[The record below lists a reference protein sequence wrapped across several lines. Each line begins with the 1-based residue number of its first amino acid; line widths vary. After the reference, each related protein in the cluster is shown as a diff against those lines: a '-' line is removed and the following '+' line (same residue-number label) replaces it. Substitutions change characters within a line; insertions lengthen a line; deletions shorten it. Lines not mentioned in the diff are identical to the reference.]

1 MTFVIAVDS
10 GGTFTDCVAV
20 ENGGAITRAKSPS
33 TPPDF
38 ERGVLNAVAEVA
50 KRLGRSRAELLAETS
65 VFAHGTTVAT
75 NILITRTGART
86 ALLTTRGHED
96 AILIGRTVQKVA
108 GLSEAEIIDVANLRK
123 ADPVVPRSRIHGV
136 EERVDRSGD
145 IVVPLQEERLEDV
158 LERLHDEGV
167 EAIAVSFLWSFLNP
181 DHERRVRDWL
191 RQRASAGSGNGTR
204 PWFVSAS
211 SDLVPVVREYERT
224 ATTVLNAYLTPGVH
238 DYLKRMEDR
247 LHEDGHD
254 GGIAVMHSAGG
265 VSSIAEAR
273 ERGVT
278 LLASGPAGGMLGTR
292 AMAERLGL
300 DPVIATDV
308 GGTSFDVGVIVDGE
322 PSYADTPVFAKYPV
336 AVPVIDVTSI
346 GAGGGSIAW
355 IEPESGV
362 LKVGPQSA
370 GASPGPVCYG
380 AGGTEPTVTD
390 ANVVL
395 GAIDPDYFLGGRIK
409 LDRAGALAAVT
420 ERIADPLGVAPEAA
434 AAAIVEIANA
444 QMSDLIRK
452 ITVERGL
459 DPAGFTT
466 FAYGGAGGLHVG
478 AYAQR
483 LGCRHVVV
491 PAAAAVFSAFGIGMS
506 GVKRVAMVSDP
517 MRAPFDLERWRRN
530 LDQLRESLERDLRAE
545 QLPTTNLAI
554 GRFVELQFRGQVH
567 SVRVPV
573 DDDDLAAGDGG
584 ERVIDRFADIYESRY
599 GKGSAYR
606 QAGVEAVTFAVEGAA
621 GLPVPDVAEQ
631 PDDGEDAA
639 HAISGRRNLYLHA
652 AGGFREVAAYSA
664 EKLRAGNA
672 LEGPALVD
680 AEDTTVLVHPG
691 QRLWVDG
698 FGNLRIE
705 LPPAEARQA

>member
-1 MTFVIAVDS
+1 MSFVIAVDD
-10 GGTFTDCVAV
+10 GG
-20 ENGGAITRAKSPS
+20 NLTRAKSPS
-33 TPPDF
+33 TPPRF
-38 ERGVLNAVAEVA
+38 EDGVLAAVDEVA
-50 KRLGRSRAELLAETS
+50 ARLGLTTPDLLADTRL
-65 VFAHGTTVAT
+65 FAHGTTVAT

-123 ADPVVPRSRIHGV
+123 AEPVVPRSRIHGV
-136 EERVDRSGD
+136 EERVDRRGE
-145 IVVPLQEERLEDV
+145 IVVPLDEERLEDV
-158 LERLHDEGV
+158 LDHLHDEGV

-191 RQRASAGSGNGTR
+191 RRRAAGDGNGTR
-204 PWFVSAS
+204 PWFVTAS

-247 LHEDGHD
+247 VRADGHE

-308 GGTSFDVGVIVDGE
+308 GGTSFDVGLIVDGE

-355 IEPESGV
+355 IEPQSGV

-380 AGGTEPTVTD
+380 AGGAEPTVTD
-390 ANVVL
+390 AHVVL

-409 LDRAGALAAVT
+409 LDRAGALAALT
-420 ERIADPLGVAPEAA
+420 ERIAEPLGVAPEAA
-434 AAAIVEIANA
+434 AAATVEIANA

-459 DPAGFTT
+459 DPAGFTI
-466 FAYGGAGGLHVG
+466 FAYGGAAGLHVG

-506 GVKRVAMVSDP
+506 DVKRVAMVSDP
-517 MRAPFDLERWRRN
+517 MRAPFDLDRWRRT
-530 LDQLRESLERDLRAE
+530 LDELRGSLECDLRAE

-554 GRFVELQFRGQVH
+554 SRFVE
-567 SVRVPV
+567 
-573 DDDDLAAGDGG
+573 
-584 ERVIDRFADIYESRY
+584 
-599 GKGSAYR
+599 
-606 QAGVEAVTFAVEGAA
+606 
-621 GLPVPDVAEQ
+621 
-631 PDDGEDAA
+631 
-639 HAISGRRNLYLHA
+639 
-652 AGGFREVAAYSA
+652 
-664 EKLRAGNA
+664 
-672 LEGPALVD
+672 
-680 AEDTTVLVHPG
+680 
-691 QRLWVDG
+691 
-698 FGNLRIE
+698 
-705 LPPAEARQA
+705 

>member
-1 MTFVIAVDS
+1 MSFVIAVDD
-10 GGTFTDCVAV
+10 GG
-20 ENGGAITRAKSPS
+20 NLTRAKSPS
-33 TPPDF
+33 TPPRF
-38 ERGVLNAVAEVA
+38 EDGVLAAVDEVA
-50 KRLGRSRAELLAETS
+50 ARLGLTTPDLLADTRL
-65 VFAHGTTVAT
+65 FAHGTTVAT

-123 ADPVVPRSRIHGV
+123 AEPVVPRSRIHGV
-136 EERVDRSGD
+136 EERVDRRGE
-145 IVVPLQEERLEDV
+145 IVVPLDEERLEDV
-158 LERLHDEGV
+158 LDHLHDEGV

-191 RQRASAGSGNGTR
+191 RRRARVAGNGNGTR
-204 PWFVSAS
+204 SWFVSAS

-247 LHEDGHD
+247 LREDGHD
-254 GGIAVMHSAGG
+254 GAIAVMHSAGG

-292 AMAERLGL
+292 ALAERLGL

-308 GGTSFDVGVIVDGE
+308 GGTSFDVGLIVDGE

-355 IEPESGV
+355 IEPQSGV

-370 GASPGPVCYG
+370 GASPGPACYG

-395 GAIDPDYFLGGRIK
+395 GGIDPGHFLGGRMR
-409 LDRAGALAAVT
+409 LDRDAAV
-420 ERIADPLGVAPEAA
+420 EAIRGRVGEPLGLRPEEAA
-434 AAAIVEIANA
+434 ARILEIVNW
-444 QMSDLIRK
+444 QMADLIRR

-459 DPAGFTT
+459 DPAGFTV
-466 FAYGGAGGLHVG
+466 FAYGGAAGLHAG
-478 AYAQR
+478 AYAGK

-491 PAAAAVFSAFGIGMS
+491 PRAAAAPPTA
-506 GVKRVAMVSDP
+506 R
-517 MRAPFDLERWRRN
+517 RAWRR
-530 LDQLRESLERDLRAE
+530 
-545 QLPTTNLAI
+545 
-554 GRFVELQFRGQVH
+554 
-567 SVRVPV
+567 
-573 DDDDLAAGDGG
+573 
-584 ERVIDRFADIYESRY
+584 
-599 GKGSAYR
+599 
-606 QAGVEAVTFAVEGAA
+606 
-621 GLPVPDVAEQ
+621 
-631 PDDGEDAA
+631 
-639 HAISGRRNLYLHA
+639 
-652 AGGFREVAAYSA
+652 
-664 EKLRAGNA
+664 
-672 LEGPALVD
+672 
-680 AEDTTVLVHPG
+680 
-691 QRLWVDG
+691 
-698 FGNLRIE
+698 
-705 LPPAEARQA
+705 

>member
-20 ENGGAITRAKSPS
+20 EDGGAITRAKSPS

-50 KRLGRSRAELLAETS
+50 RRLGRTRAELLADTS
-65 VFAHGTTVAT
+65 IFAHGTTVAT

-96 AILIGRTVQKVA
+96 AIIIGRTVQKVA
-108 GLSEAEIIDVANLRK
+108 GLTEAEIIDVANLHK

-136 EERVDRSGD
+136 DERVDRRGE
-145 IVVPLQEERLEDV
+145 IVVPLHEERLEDV
-158 LERLHDEGV
+158 LDRLRDEGI

-191 RQRASAGSGNGTR
+191 RERAGDGNGAR

-247 LHEDGHD
+247 LREDGHR

-265 VSSIAEAR
+265 VSSIDEAR

-278 LLASGPAGGMLGTR
+278 LLASGPAGGMLGTK
-292 AMAERLGL
+292 ALAERLGL

-308 GGTSFDVGVIVDGE
+308 GGTSFDIGVIVDGQ

-355 IEPESGV
+355 IESESGV

-380 AGGTEPTVTD
+380 AGGSEPTVTD

-409 LDRAGALAAVT
+409 LDRERAVAVLT
-420 ERIADPLGVAPEAA
+420 ERIADPLGLTPEAA
-434 AAAIVEIANA
+434 AASIVEIANA
-444 QMSDLIRK
+444 QMADLIRK
-452 ITVERGL
+452 VTVERGE
-459 DPAGFTT
+459 DPASFTI
-466 FAYGGAGGLHVG
+466 FAYGGAAGLHAG

-491 PAAAAVFSAFGIGMS
+491 PSAAAVFSALGIGLS
-506 GVKRVAMVSDP
+506 DVKRVAMVSDP
-517 MRAPFDLERWRRN
+517 MRAPFDLHRWRRN
-530 LDQLRESLERDLRAE
+530 LDELRDSLERALRAE

-554 GRFVELQFRGQVH
+554 ARYVELQFRGQVH

-573 DDDDLAAGDGG
+573 EDADLDAGDGG
-584 ERVIDRFADIYESRY
+584 EGVIDRFADIYEARY

-606 QAGVEAVTFAVEGAA
+606 QAGVEAVTFVVEGVAA
-621 GLPVPDVAEQ
+621 LPVPPAVEQ
-631 PDDGEDAA
+631 PPDGEDAS
-639 HAISGRRNLYLHA
+639 HAISGRRRLYLHD
-652 AGGFREVAAYSA
+652 AGGFQEVAAYTA
-664 EKLRAGNA
+664 EQLRSGNA
-672 LEGPALVD
+672 LEGPALVE
-680 AEDTTVLVHPG
+680 AEDTTVLVPAG

-698 FGNLRIE
+698 FGNLRME
-705 LPPAEARQA
+705 LSGAAP

>member
-20 ENGGAITRAKSPS
+20 EDGGAITRAKSPS

-38 ERGVLNAVAEVA
+38 ERGVLNAVEEVA

-123 ADPVVPRSRIHGV
+123 ADPVVPRARIHGV
-136 EERVDRSGD
+136 EERVDRHGE
-145 IVVPLQEERLEDV
+145 IVVPLHEERLEDV
-158 LERLHDEGV
+158 LARLEDEGV

-191 RQRASAGSGNGTR
+191 RGRAAGNGNGTR

-247 LHEDGHD
+247 LREDGHE

-409 LDRAGALAAVT
+409 LDRAGAVAAVT
-420 ERIADPLGVAPEAA
+420 ERIAEPLGVAPEAA
-434 AAAIVEIANA
+434 AASIVEIANA

-459 DPAGFTT
+459 DPAAFTI

-478 AYAQR
+478 AYAQT

-506 GVKRVAMVSDP
+506 DVKRVAMASDP

-530 LDQLRESLERDLRAE
+530 LDQLRDSLERDLRAE
-545 QLPTTNLAI
+545 QLPTTDLAI
-554 GRFVELQFRGQVH
+554 TRFVELQFRGQVH

-621 GLPVPDVAEQ
+621 ALPVPAVAEQ
-631 PDDGEDAA
+631 PDGGEDAA
-639 HAISGRRNLYLHA
+639 HAISGRRYLYLHA

-664 EKLRAGNA
+664 ERLRAGNA
-672 LEGPALVD
+672 LDGPALVE
-680 AEDTTVLVHPG
+680 AEDTTVLVQPG

-698 FGNLRIE
+698 YGNLRID
-705 LPPAEARQA
+705 LPPTKAWPR

>member
-1 MTFVIAVDS
+1 MSFVIAVDS
-10 GGTFTDCVAV
+10 GGTFTDCVAI
-20 ENGGAITRAKSPS
+20 EEGGGITRAKSPS

-50 KRLGRSRAELLAETS
+50 RRLGRTRAQLLAETS

-96 AILIGRTVQKVA
+96 AIIIGRTVQKVA
-108 GLSEAEIIDVANLRK
+108 GLSEAEIIDVANLHK

-136 EERVDRSGD
+136 DERVDRQGD
-145 IVVPLQEERLEDV
+145 VVVPLHEERLEDV
-158 LERLHDEGV
+158 LDSLRDEGV

-181 DHERRVRDWL
+181 DHEHRVRDWL
-191 RQRASAGSGNGTR
+191 RDHAAGDGNGTR

-247 LHEDGHD
+247 LREDGHE

-265 VSSIAEAR
+265 VSSIDEAR

-278 LLASGPAGGMLGTR
+278 LLASGPAGGMLGTK
-292 AMAERLGL
+292 ALAERLGL

-308 GGTSFDVGVIVDGE
+308 GGTSFDIGVIVDGQ

-355 IEPESGV
+355 IEAASGV

-409 LDRAGALAAVT
+409 LDRERALTVLT
-420 ERIADPLGVAPEAA
+420 DRIADPLGMTPEAA
-434 AAAIVEIANA
+434 AASIVEIANA
-444 QMSDLIRK
+444 QMADLIRK
-452 ITVERGL
+452 VTVERGE
-459 DPAGFTT
+459 DPAGFTI
-466 FAYGGAGGLHVG
+466 FAYGGAAGLHAG

-491 PAAAAVFSAFGIGMS
+491 PAAAAVFSALGIGLS
-506 GVKRVAMVSDP
+506 DVKRVAMVSDP
-517 MRAPFDLERWRRN
+517 MRAPFDLDRWRRN
-530 LDQLRESLERDLRAE
+530 LDELRDSLERALQAE

-554 GRFVELQFRGQVH
+554 ARYVELQFRGQVH

-573 DDDDLAAGDGG
+573 EDADLGAGDGG
-584 ERVIDRFADIYESRY
+584 ERVIDRFADIYEARY

-606 QAGVEAVTFAVEGAA
+606 QAGVEAVTFVVEGVAA
-621 GLPVPDVAEQ
+621 LPVPAAVEQ
-631 PDDGEDAA
+631 PSEGQDAS
-639 HAISGRRNLYLHA
+639 HAISGRRRLYLHDT
-652 AGGFREVAAYSA
+652 GGFQEVAAYSA
-664 EKLRAGNA
+664 ERLRSGNA
-672 LEGPALVD
+672 LEGPALVE
-680 AEDTTVLVHPG
+680 AEDTTVLVPPG

-698 FGNLRIE
+698 FGNLRME
-705 LPPAEARQA
+705 LSGAEP

>member
-1 MTFVIAVDS
+1 MSFVIAVDS

-20 ENGGAITRAKSPS
+20 EDGGAITRAKSPS

-38 ERGVLNAVAEVA
+38 ERGVLNSVAEVA
-50 KRLGRSRAELLAETS
+50 KRLGRTRAELLAQTS

-96 AILIGRTVQKVA
+96 AIIIGRTVQKVA

-136 EERVDRSGD
+136 EERVDRRGEV
-145 IVVPLQEERLEDV
+145 VVPLHEERLEDV
-158 LERLHDEGV
+158 LDRLHEQGV

-191 RQRASAGSGNGTR
+191 RDRAAGDGNGTR

-247 LHEDGHD
+247 LREDGHE

-292 AMAERLGL
+292 AMAARLGL

-322 PSYADTPVFAKYPV
+322 PEYADTPVFNKYPV

-409 LDRAGALAAVT
+409 LDRAGSLAAIT

-452 ITVERGL
+452 ITVERGQ
-459 DPAGFTT
+459 DPAGFTI
-466 FAYGGAGGLHVG
+466 FAYGGAGGLHAG

-483 LGCRHVVV
+483 LGARHVVI

-506 GVKRVAMVSDP
+506 DVKRVSMASDP
-517 MRAPFDLERWRRN
+517 MRAPFDLDRWRAN
-530 LDQLRESLERDLRAE
+530 LDALSASLERDLRAE
-545 QLPTTNLAI
+545 QLPTTNLTI

-567 SVRVPV
+567 TVRVPV
-573 DDDDLAAGDGG
+573 DDEDLAAGDGG
-584 ERVIDRFADIYESRY
+584 ERVIGRFAEIYESRY

-621 GLPVPDVAEQ
+621 ALPVPAVAEQ
-631 PDDGEDAA
+631 PGEGEDAA

-652 AGGFREVAAYSA
+652 AGGSQEVAAYSA

-672 LEGPALVD
+672 LDGPALVE
-680 AEDTTVLVHPG
+680 AEDTTVLVQPG
-691 QRLWVDG
+691 HRLWVDG
-698 FGNLRIE
+698 YGNLRID
-705 LPPAEARQA
+705 LPPSESGQA

>member
-1 MTFVIAVDS
+1 
-10 GGTFTDCVAV
+10 
-20 ENGGAITRAKSPS
+20 
-33 TPPDF
+33 
-38 ERGVLNAVAEVA
+38 
-50 KRLGRSRAELLAETS
+50 
-65 VFAHGTTVAT
+65 
-75 NILITRTGART
+75 
-86 ALLTTRGHED
+86 
-96 AILIGRTVQKVA
+96 
-108 GLSEAEIIDVANLRK
+108 
-123 ADPVVPRSRIHGV
+123 
-136 EERVDRSGD
+136 
-145 IVVPLQEERLEDV
+145 
-158 LERLHDEGV
+158 
-167 EAIAVSFLWSFLNP
+167 
-181 DHERRVRDWL
+181 
-191 RQRASAGSGNGTR
+191 
-204 PWFVSAS
+204 
-211 SDLVPVVREYERT
+211 
-224 ATTVLNAYLTPGVH
+224 VLNAYLTPGVH

-247 LHEDGHD
+247 LREDGHE

-362 LKVGPQSA
+362 LKVGPHSA

-395 GAIDPDYFLGGRIK
+395 GAIDPNYFLGGRIK

-420 ERIADPLGVAPEAA
+420 ERVADPLGVAPEAA

-444 QMSDLIRK
+444 QMADLIRK
-452 ITVERGL
+452 ITVERGR
-459 DPAGFTT
+459 DPASFTI

-506 GVKRVAMVSDP
+506 DVKRVAMVSDP
-517 MRAPFDLERWRRN
+517 MRAPFDLDRWRRN
-530 LDQLRESLERDLRAE
+530 LDQLRESLEHDLRAE

-554 GRFVELQFRGQVH
+554 SRFVELQFRGQVH

-584 ERVIDRFADIYESRY
+584 ERVIDRFAGIYESRY

-621 GLPVPDVAEQ
+621 ALPVPDVAEL
-631 PDDGEDAA
+631 PNEGEDAS
-639 HAISGRRNLYLHA
+639 HAISGRRSLYLHA
-652 AGGFREVAAYSA
+652 AGGFREVATYSA
-664 EKLRAGNA
+664 EKLQAGNA
-672 LEGPALVD
+672 LEGPALVE
-680 AEDTTVLVHPG
+680 AEDTTVLVQPG
-691 QRLWVDG
+691 HRLWVDG
-698 FGNLRIE
+698 VRNLRID
-705 LPPAEARQA
+705 LPPEEGRQP